1 MAFTGNY
8 VTNTYKNGL
17 NTGLFDLGTGTTQV
31 FKIALYTNEA
41 TLNATTPGYTYT
53 QAFQG
58 EVLMPFGSGY
68 TAGGKILTISQ
79 VPTVGSSGTTSY
91 YSFANVSWSAAITA
105 RGALI
110 YKYDGST
117 NPAMIV
123 LDFGSDK
130 ISTTTFT
137 VQFPAATNTTAIIRI
152 S

>member
-1 MAFTGNY
+1 MPFTGNY

-17 NTGLFDLGTGTTQV
+17 NTGAFNLGTGTTQT

-41 TLNATTPGYTYT
+41 SLNADTTAYTT
-53 QAFQG
+53 DG
-58 EVLMPFGSGY
+58 EVSASGY
-68 TAGGKILTISQ
+68 TAGGEVLTISQ

-91 YSFANVSWSAAITA
+91 YSFANAAWTGAITA

-110 YKYDGST
+110 YLSNGGT

-130 ISTTTFT
+130 TSTTTFT